1 MEYSTKEVLVK
12 STENILKAIGE
23 NPKREGLKKTPERF
37 TNALLY
43 LTKGYKEDIQTV
55 VGDGIFQC
63 DTNDPI
69 IIKDIEFNSL
79 CEHHMLPFLGK
90 VHIGYI
96 PNGKILGLSK
106 FAKIVEMYSK
116 RLQIQ
121 EKLTNEIANAINDIL
136 SPIGVI
142 VIIEAEHFC
151 MKVRGVLKHETL
163 TKTMSTIGKYK
174 IDNDQKNEFLQLLK

>member
-1 MEYSTKEVLVK
+1 
-12 STENILKAIGE
+12 
-23 NPKREGLKKTPERF
+23 
-37 TNALLY
+37 
-43 LTKGYKEDIQTV
+43 
-55 VGDGIFQC
+55 
-63 DTNDPI
+63 
-69 IIKDIEFNSL
+69 
-79 CEHHMLPFLGK
+79 MLPFLGK

-121 EKLTNEIANAINDIL
+121 EKLTIEIANAINDIL

-174 IDNDQKNEFLQLLK
+174 VDNDQKNEFLQLLK